1 LRKSLFYELTT
12 SACNSPLA
20 FAIVR
25 RSAWS
30 IPMYLTHSR
39 TFALFTTNNNTVDM
53 GHASFLSS
61 SRIQAS
67 ACLTKCSGE
76 GILSVFKQA
85 LA

>member
-1 LRKSLFYELTT
+1 MLTSEGQTCSLGT
-12 SACNSPLA
+12 A
-20 FAIVR
+20 
-25 RSAWS
+25 
-30 IPMYLTHSR
+30 
-39 TFALFTTNNNTVDM
+39 FTTTNNTVDM

-76 GILSVFKQA
+76 GILSVFKQV